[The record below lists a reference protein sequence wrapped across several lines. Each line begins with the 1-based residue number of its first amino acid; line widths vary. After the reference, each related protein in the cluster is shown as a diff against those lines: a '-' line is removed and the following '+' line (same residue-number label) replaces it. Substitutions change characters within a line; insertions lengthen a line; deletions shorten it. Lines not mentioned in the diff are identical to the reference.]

1 MIYYIIYCALLLE
14 CCNPFIRNRS
24 YVELFLSNRNFY
36 QFSTETEV
44 AEDVTHN
51 MLFKVILIGESG
63 VGKTNLF
70 TRFMRNEFKSDTTA
84 TIGIEF
90 AIKNY
95 EVKDK
100 IIKVQL
106 WDTGKFLYW

>member
-1 MIYYIIYCALLLE
+1 
-14 CCNPFIRNRS
+14 
-24 YVELFLSNRNFY
+24 
-36 QFSTETEV
+36 
-44 AEDVTHN
+44 

-100 IIKVQL
+100 IVKVQL
-106 WDTGKFLYW
+106 WDTGKFLYRKNIDRIWSVRKTAKYTVKYHIMPYTNDIILISAGQERYKAVTRQ

>member
-1 MIYYIIYCALLLE
+1 
-14 CCNPFIRNRS
+14 
-24 YVELFLSNRNFY
+24 
-36 QFSTETEV
+36 
-44 AEDVTHN
+44 

-70 TRFMRNEFKSDTTA
+70 NRFMRNEFKSDTTA

-100 IIKVQL
+100 VIKVQL
-106 WDTGKFLYW
+106 WDTGKFSYWRIFASWIRCKNYAQTHQITLQYGTMNIY

>member
-1 MIYYIIYCALLLE
+1 
-14 CCNPFIRNRS
+14 
-24 YVELFLSNRNFY
+24 
-36 QFSTETEV
+36 
-44 AEDVTHN
+44 

-106 WDTGKFLYW
+106 WDTGKFFVPANLSIRS